1 MEDYKSKPLDLNEQ
15 ERVLGWERGIKLVM
29 QGHGLEGTTNTWSIA
44 HERQVN
50 KWRQQE
56 HKETVDRYKPYARW
70 YDENVRQVTFWADQ
84 GRRTNNPDD
93 WRQYDDYRQRLEVPE
108 GCDEMHNNW
117 NGLGS
122 EYRKLDEFEKK
133 EDRLKKDEQREIE
146 AVGKVMQAIIA
157 TTSTEIYR
165 KYAMIIDQ
173 PEGDRVKRLFEVIK
187 IVKDT
192 LAGAVSV
199 QKVRWRNKIEAVPMA
214 NTIQELEQLMDNLEY
229 IKTSVESEER
239 SYPGSNPFVPQDW
252 KTIFETKISADG
264 DMTLIYGQVLNM
276 PETTP
281 LGEICKKLKTTVID
295 KYKLKRDQQPTKG
308 LKDELKVL
316 ATRMELME
324 KETERDRSGGR
335 GRRDNNRGRSY
346 DRGRSYSRDRDRG
359 RGDDRGRFDS
369 DRGRND
375 GGRDRGNGGERG
387 RSRERYGDGGRERG
401 RRDDSGEGRER
412 SKECYE
418 YKYKGQCGH
427 WKRTGFKCKFDHN
440 KSNREEDSGSESE
453 RSTDGRALKKKQK

>member
-1 MEDYKSKPLDLNEQ
+1 MEEYKNKPLDLNEQ

-324 KETERDRSGGR
+324 KETERDRSDGR

-346 DRGRSYSRDRDRG
+346 DRGRSYNRGDRDRG

-387 RSRERYGDGGRERG
+387 RSRERYGD
-401 RRDDSGEGRER
+401 
-412 SKECYE
+412 C
-418 YKYKGQCGH
+418 
-427 WKRTGFKCKFDHN
+427 
-440 KSNREEDSGSESE
+440 
-453 RSTDGRALKKKQK
+453 